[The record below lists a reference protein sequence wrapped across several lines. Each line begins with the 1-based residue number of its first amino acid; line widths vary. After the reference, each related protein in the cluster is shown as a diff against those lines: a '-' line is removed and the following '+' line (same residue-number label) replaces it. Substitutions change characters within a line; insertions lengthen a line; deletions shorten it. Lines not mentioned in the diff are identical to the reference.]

1 MYKYNKYGN
10 IKRIYKNIKFDSIK
24 ELARYKELEL
34 LLKANKIKEL
44 EVHKT
49 FLLLDKQA
57 QTLINCKE
65 PAIKFTPDFYY
76 FDNELNVYIA
86 EDVKPFNKKKGKFI
100 LTTDYKLRKKFFKFK
115 YNHIK
120 FLEV

>member
-1 MYKYNKYGN
+1 MIKYSKYGN
-10 IKRIYKNIKFDSIK
+10 IKRTYKNIKFDSIK
-24 ELARYKELEL
+24 ELGRYKELEI

-49 FLLLDKQA
+49 FLLLETQKKTNTNSLERA
-57 QTLINCKE
+57 VKYIS
-65 PAIKFTPDFYY
+65 DFYY
-76 FDNELNVYIA
+76 FDNELNIYVV
-86 EDVKPFNKKKGKFI
+86 EDVKSVATKKKESYIIKR
-100 LTTDYKLRKKFFKFK
+100 KLFKFK